1 MESDFIAGLH
11 PNIVH
16 FPITLLSTY
25 AVLEITAVILNNE
38 FISKSALLL
47 LCLGVISALF
57 AVFSGNQAFAAYR
70 HWNEQSENLL
80 NEHQSYATIL
90 LWFSVLVCALRI
102 FFAIKKKITGFIK
115 FVFILFA
122 IIILY
127 LVYETGERGGNLVS
141 KFGVGTELIFQEK
154 VKP

>member
-16 FPITLLSTY
+16 FPIALFSTY
-25 AVLEITAVILNNE
+25 AALEITAVILNNE
-38 FISKSALLL
+38 FFSKSALLL

-57 AVFSGNQAFAAYR
+57 AVFSGNQASETYQN
-70 HWNEQSENLL
+70 WTEQSEKLL
-80 NEHQSYATIL
+80 KEHQSCATIL
-90 LWFSVLVCALRI
+90 LWFSVFVCALRV
-102 FFAIKKKITGFIK
+102 FFVVKKKFNGHIK
-115 FVFILFA
+115 FVFVLFA

-127 LVYETGERGGNLVS
+127 LVYETGEHGGKLVS